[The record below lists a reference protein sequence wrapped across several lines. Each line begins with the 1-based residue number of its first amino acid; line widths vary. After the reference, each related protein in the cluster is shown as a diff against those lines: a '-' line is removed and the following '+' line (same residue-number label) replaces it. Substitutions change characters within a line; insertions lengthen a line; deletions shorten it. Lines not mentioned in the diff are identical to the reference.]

1 MSNMK
6 TFVIAMDCEAETVT
20 RHLAGLKEETLYGR
34 RVVRG
39 TLNGEDTAVVVS
51 GIGKG
56 NAAAATQLALQLS
69 GGGAPVLNLGVAGA
83 VDGSMGVGDLYEV
96 SEAVQYDFDLT
107 ELNGTEMGTLNE
119 RTSPYI
125 PCAAAG
131 RLPAK
136 ILGSG
141 DRFNDSAEDNALLR
155 RLGIGLR
162 DMEGGAIAHVCER
175 AGVPCSMWKCVS
187 DVHGSGATPEQYKE
201 NLAACL
207 ERLAALAATL

>member
-1 MSNMK
+1 MSSMK
-6 TFVIAMDCEAETVT
+6 TFVIAMDCEAEAVT
-20 RHLAGLKEETLYGR
+20 RHLAEPKEETLYGR

-39 TLNGEDTAVVVS
+39 TLNGEDTAVIVS

-69 GGGAPVLNLGVAGA
+69 GGAPVMNIGVVGA
-83 VDGSMGVGDLYEV
+83 VDDSMSVGDLFEV
-96 SEAVQYDFDLT
+96 SAAVQYDFDLT
-107 ELNGTEMGTLNE
+107 AINGTEMGTLNE
-119 RTSPYI
+119 RKSPYI

-155 RLGIGLR
+155 RLGIGIR
-162 DMEGGAIAHVCER
+162 DMEGGAIAHVCEL

-187 DVHGSGATPEQYKE
+187 DVYGSGATPGQYKE
-201 NLAACL
+201 NLAACI
-207 ERLAALAATL
+207 ERLAAFAATL